1 MTHAEELRIGP
12 LTLPPAEIARFIA
25 SVYDSYDH
33 GTSFVPRWSG
43 AFIKHVVLD
52 HPQSTEDHALAAYLG
67 DRVVGLLLAQP
78 HELWIGREKHA
89 ATHASWLAVTR
100 EGARHFSAVQLI
112 NALRERLRR
121 RGSKAIVGIAYRSG
135 RGAGLDFW
143 EGFSRAFPAEVT
155 IGPDL
160 TFWARV
166 LDGARLA
173 KAVRDPLLR
182 MGAHASVLRP
192 FIRPAADP
200 SVRAFAQKDLEACAA
215 IMAAATAEMRMSP
228 SLHDLACAPSAD
240 QGPQTLVMDGTGGVS
255 AFSSYHILPMEDA
268 ALLRIAMVE
277 LIGARAGSSG
287 TSRLLTQTLWHAKQA
302 GAYLALVPRKPHLS
316 SAIMVAAG
324 FVPYQAG
331 FKMVYMPLAGG
342 IAQRMP
348 AQFDLLVR

>member
-1 MTHAEELRIGP
+1 MTASEELRIGP

-52 HPQSTEDHALAAYLG
+52 HPQSTQDHALAAYLG
-67 DRVVGLLLAQP
+67 DRVVGLVLAQP
-78 HELWIGREKHA
+78 HELWIGREKVE

-100 EGARHFSAVQLI
+100 EGARHFAAVQLI
-112 NALRERLRR
+112 NALRERLRK

-166 LDGARLA
+166 LDGANLA

-182 MGAHASVLRP
+182 MGAHASLLRP
-192 FIRPAADP
+192 FTRPAVDPSIRP
-200 SVRAFAQKDLEACAA
+200 FAPKDLDGCAA
-215 IMAAATAEMRMSP
+215 IMASSAATMRMAP
-228 SLHDLACAPSAD
+228 SLHDLASAASAD
-240 QGPQTLVMDGTGGVS
+240 QGPQTLVMDGTGGVA
-255 AFSSYHILPMEDA
+255 AFASYHILPMEDA
-268 ALLRIAMVE
+268 APLRIAMVE
-277 LIGARAGSSG
+277 LINARAGAG
-287 TSRLLTQTLWHAKQA
+287 GISRLLMQTLWHAKSA
-302 GAYLALVPRKPHLS
+302 GAYLALVPRKPQLS
-316 SAIMVAAG
+316 SAIMVSAG

-331 FKMVYMPLAGG
+331 FKMVYMPLGDG
-342 IAQRMP
+342 IAPRIP

>member
-1 MTHAEELRIGP
+1 MTQSDELRIGP
-12 LTLPPAEIARFIA
+12 LTLSPAEIAQFIA

-33 GTSFVPRWSG
+33 GNSFVPRWTPE
-43 AFIKHVVLD
+43 FLRHVVLD
-52 HPQSTEDHALAAYLG
+52 HPQRTEDHALAAYLG
-67 DRVVGLLLAQP
+67 DRVVGLVLAHP
-78 HELWIGREKHA
+78 HEIWTGRERHA

-100 EGARHFSAVQLI
+100 EGARHFAAVQLI
-112 NALRERLRR
+112 NALRERLRK

-166 LDGARLA
+166 LDGANLA

-182 MGAHASVLRP
+182 MGAHASLLRP
-192 FIRPAADP
+192 FTRPAADP
-200 SVRAFAQKDLEACAA
+200 SVRLFTAKDIDGCAA
-215 IMAAATAEMRMSP
+215 IMAASTAEMRVAP
-228 SLHDLACAPSAD
+228 SLYDLAPTPSAND
-240 QGPQTLVMDGTGGVS
+240 GPQTLVMEGAGGIS

-268 ALLRIAMVE
+268 APLRIAMVE
-277 LIGARAGSSG
+277 LIAAKAGAGG
-287 TSRLLTQTLWHAKQA
+287 ISRLLTQTLWHAKSA
-302 GAYLALVPRKPHLS
+302 GAYLALVPRKPQLS

-331 FKMVYMPLAGG
+331 FKMVYMPLAQDV
-342 IAQRMP
+342 AQRIP
-348 AQFDLLVR
+348 GQFDLLVR